1 MRNLILSMMV
11 SLDGAIARADGNLD
25 WFLSDAEFED
35 EMLALLDRV
44 DGMLFGRISYE
55 LLSEYWP
62 NAGMGNGGESS
73 PGGFSSPERE
83 RAFAERMNRIPKLV
97 VSTTLDSADW
107 GPSQILGE
115 DLGRELR
122 VLKGLPGK
130 DLVLFAG
137 ARLAS
142 SCLELD
148 LVDETRLVVH
158 PILLGDG
165 IRLTE
170 NLADERGFRLVRTR
184 TFPCG
189 VVLLEHARSR
199 GTTAA

>member
-1 MRNLILSMMV
+1 MRKLILSMMV
-11 SLDGAIARADGNLD
+11 SLDGAIARADGSLD

-62 NAGMGNGGESS
+62 NAGQGNGGEA

-115 DLGRELR
+115 DLARELR

-148 LVDETRLVVH
+148 LIDETRLMVH

-170 NLADERGFRLVRTR
+170 SLADERPLRLVRTKV
-184 TFPCG
+184 FPCG
-189 VVLLEHARSR
+189 VVLVQHERDRGARTS
-199 GTTAA
+199 